1 MKTFVIRHCRAAAT
15 SFVLAAAALAA
26 VAGCVTRPA
35 TGSAT
40 VAVTRVVPSETEIP
54 GRRLPFD
61 PIFLRSQFDVIRSTP
76 VLTPVVLSNDL
87 GAVLDAAYGWHMAC
101 PDAAADRAVACLR
114 TWTDLSIW
122 RNTDLIG
129 IEVSVDRA
137 VPGAEALSRKLAFDI
152 ARSYRANAIALREAE
167 AKAAAAQLQSEIDF
181 LRKRL
186 AESKRRDQRRAWE
199 SRRAQLEER
208 LEWPGT
214 LVPYVDVR
222 IVDDPER
229 PATQSP
235 SEKKSHAESAET
247 AEKKTHAES
256 AESAEPAARAVPAAA
271 QETFKIPFSYKWDSP
286 QSSEAMTNALSG
298 VFRALA
304 GLPDGLR
311 GFSVTTG
318 NGTKADCSVTFDRG
332 RIDYDTAARALQE
345 ALGSVPLPEGARLAI
360 VLSEPRANPVAAAP
374 ARAEDGPGRLS
385 DSWLAEPA
393 DPESYE
399 AVPPPEGL
407 VPNWLYGVGV
417 DHRKCFEIHCSSPD
431 HKFFSTLGSRASI
444 HSSFKLEWLDA
455 DTLLY
460 TSGDIGTWAVV
471 PTPDGHWTIRMATVR
486 RDAAGAVQSFELGDY
501 LYPTNPFSPKM
512 PAPPRAPDPHDVV
525 TRELPALLRQAAAA
539 RAADPATNAL
549 PAGLPGLY
557 HSRGRPYSSGL
568 VEIDESGRM
577 SAEDRDAKW
586 HPVPATQRKLSPV
599 GTIRPAPEAGPG
611 LLAFTSDETGPDGK
625 RGVGILA
632 FDADRLAIHWLAYDK
647 EHARPWT
654 VEFAETGLFYDPRED
669 LIRLDTDLATLWC
682 DTIYRTE
689 PSDGGVTE
697 IVYSLWDHV
706 GNLSPQQR
714 RDLDEILARKIHS
727 LSSCRAMMHR
737 DYDLGAPLCNP
748 YDGKPDPILDVSPDL
763 RPAITKLS
771 PEKTHAESAETA
783 EPEPRAESAESAELL
798 SEQVGVGSRPDEG
811 EDKHV
816 VANEVD
822 E

>member
-15 SFVLAAAALAA
+15 SFVIAAAAALAPA
-26 VAGCVTRPA
+26 AGCATRPA

-61 PIFLRSQFDVIRSTP
+61 PVFLRSQFDVIRSTP
-76 VLTPVVLSNDL
+76 VLSPVVLSNDL

-114 TWTDLSIW
+114 AWTDLSIW
-122 RNTDLIG
+122 RDTDLIG

-167 AKAAAAQLQSEIDF
+167 TKAAVAQLQSEIDF
-181 LRKRL
+181 LQKRL
-186 AESKRRDQRRAWE
+186 AESKQRVPRRAWE
-199 SRRAQLEER
+199 SRRAQLAKR

-214 LVPYVDVR
+214 LVPY
-222 IVDDPER
+222 
-229 PATQSP
+229 
-235 SEKKSHAESAET
+235 AEV
-247 AEKKTHAES
+247 
-256 AESAEPAARAVPAAA
+256 AV
-271 QETFKIPFSYKWDSP
+271 I
-286 QSSEAMTNALSG
+286 G
-298 VFRALA
+298 
-304 GLPDGLR
+304 
-311 GFSVTTG
+311 
-318 NGTKADCSVTFDRG
+318 
-332 RIDYDTAARALQE
+332 
-345 ALGSVPLPEGARLAI
+345 
-360 VLSEPRANPVAAAP
+360 EPRVAASAP
-374 ARAEDGPGRLS
+374 A
-385 DSWLAEPA
+385 
-393 DPESYE
+393 
-399 AVPPPEGL
+399 
-407 VPNWLYGVGV
+407 
-417 DHRKCFEIHCSSPD
+417 
-431 HKFFSTLGSRASI
+431 
-444 HSSFKLEWLDA
+444 
-455 DTLLY
+455 
-460 TSGDIGTWAVV
+460 
-471 PTPDGHWTIRMATVR
+471 
-486 RDAAGAVQSFELGDY
+486 Q
-501 LYPTNPFSPKM
+501 
-512 PAPPRAPDPHDVV
+512 
-525 TRELPALLRQAAAA
+525 
-539 RAADPATNAL
+539 ADPATNAL

-625 RGVGILA
+625 RGVGTLA
-632 FDADRLAIHWLAYDK
+632 FDADRNAIHWLAYDK

-654 VEFAETGLFYDPRED
+654 VEFAETGFFYEPRED

-706 GNLSPQQR
+706 GNLTPQQR

-727 LSSCRAMMHR
+727 LSTCRAMMHL
-737 DYDLGAPLCNP
+737 DDDLGAPLRNP
-748 YDGKPDPILDVSPDL
+748 CDGKPDPILDVSPDL

-783 EPEPRAESAESAELL
+783 EPEPRAESAEGAELL

>member
-1 MKTFVIRHCRAAAT
+1 MKTSVIRHCRAAAT

-26 VAGCVTRPA
+26 AAGCATRPA

-40 VAVTRVVPSETEIP
+40 VTVTRVVPSETEIP

-61 PIFLRSQFDVIRSTP
+61 PVFLRSQFDVIRSTP

-122 RNTDLIG
+122 RDTDLIG

-137 VPGAEALSRKLAFDI
+137 VPGAEALSRTLAFDI
-152 ARSYRANAIALREAE
+152 ARSYRAHAIALREAE
-167 AKAAAAQLQSEIDF
+167 AKAGVAQLQSEIDSI
-181 LRKRL
+181 RKRI
-186 AESKRRDQRRAWE
+186 AESAPGQRRAWE
-199 SRRAQLEER
+199 SRRAQLEKR
-208 LEWPGT
+208 LESFGT

-222 IVDDPER
+222 IMDDPER

-235 SEKKSHAESAET
+235 SEKKSHAENAET

-256 AESAEPAARAVPAAA
+256 AESAEPEPRAIPAAA
-271 QETFKIPFSYKWDSP
+271 QETFKIPFSYTWDSP

-318 NGTKADCSVTFDRG
+318 NGTKAECSVTFDRG
-332 RIDYDTAARALQE
+332 RIDYDAAARALQE

-374 ARAEDGPGRLS
+374 A
-385 DSWLAEPA
+385 
-393 DPESYE
+393 
-399 AVPPPEGL
+399 
-407 VPNWLYGVGV
+407 
-417 DHRKCFEIHCSSPD
+417 
-431 HKFFSTLGSRASI
+431 
-444 HSSFKLEWLDA
+444 
-455 DTLLY
+455 
-460 TSGDIGTWAVV
+460 
-471 PTPDGHWTIRMATVR
+471 
-486 RDAAGAVQSFELGDY
+486 Q
-501 LYPTNPFSPKM
+501 
-512 PAPPRAPDPHDVV
+512 
-525 TRELPALLRQAAAA
+525 
-539 RAADPATNAL
+539 ADPATNAL

-557 HSRGRPYSSGL
+557 HSRGRPCSSGL
-568 VEIDESGRM
+568 VEIDESGRV
-577 SAEDRDAKW
+577 SAEARDAKW

-625 RGVGILA
+625 RGVGTLA

-647 EHARPWT
+647 ERARPWT
-654 VEFAETGLFYDPRED
+654 VEFAETGFFYDPRED

-689 PSDGGVTE
+689 PSGGGVSE

-706 GNLSPQQR
+706 GNLTPQQR

-727 LSSCRAMMHR
+727 LSSCRAMMHL
-737 DYDLGAPLCNP
+737 DDDLGAPLRNP

-763 RPAITKLS
+763 RPAITKIIA
-771 PEKTHAESAETA
+771 PATNAAPAHPATK
-783 EPEPRAESAESAELL
+783 
-798 SEQVGVGSRPDEG
+798 
-811 EDKHV
+811 
-816 VANEVD
+816 
-822 E
+822 

>member
-1 MKTFVIRHCRAAAT
+1 MKTSVIRHCRAAAT

-26 VAGCVTRPA
+26 AAGCATRPA

-114 TWTDLSIW
+114 AWTDLSIW
-122 RNTDLIG
+122 RDTDLIG

-167 AKAAAAQLQSEIDF
+167 TKAGVAQLQSEIDF

-222 IVDDPER
+222 IMDDPER

-256 AESAEPAARAVPAAA
+256 AESAEPAPRAVPAAA

-318 NGTKADCSVTFDRG
+318 NGTKAECSVTFDRG
-332 RIDYDTAARALQE
+332 RIDYDAAVRALQE

-360 VLSEPRANPVAAAP
+360 VLSEPRANPVVTAP
-374 ARAEDGPGRLS
+374 AQ
-385 DSWLAEPA
+385 A
-393 DPESYE
+393 DPE
-399 AVPPPEGL
+399 
-407 VPNWLYGVGV
+407 
-417 DHRKCFEIHCSSPD
+417 
-431 HKFFSTLGSRASI
+431 
-444 HSSFKLEWLDA
+444 
-455 DTLLY
+455 
-460 TSGDIGTWAVV
+460 
-471 PTPDGHWTIRMATVR
+471 
-486 RDAAGAVQSFELGDY
+486 
-501 LYPTNPFSPKM
+501 
-512 PAPPRAPDPHDVV
+512 
-525 TRELPALLRQAAAA
+525 
-539 RAADPATNAL
+539 TNAL
-549 PAGLPGLY
+549 PAGLY

-568 VEIDESGRM
+568 VEIDESGRV
-577 SAEDRDAKW
+577 SAEARDAKW

-611 LLAFTSDETGPDGK
+611 ILAFTSDETGPDGK
-625 RGVGILA
+625 RGVGTLA

-647 EHARPWT
+647 ERARPWM
-654 VEFAETGLFYDPRED
+654 VEFAETGFFYDPRED

-706 GNLSPQQR
+706 GNLTPQQR

-727 LSSCRAMMHR
+727 LSSCRAMMHL
-737 DYDLGAPLCNP
+737 DDDLGAPLRNP

-771 PEKTHAESAETA
+771 PEKTHAESAE
-783 EPEPRAESAESAELL
+783 PEPHAESAEGAELL

>member
-1 MKTFVIRHCRAAAT
+1 MKHSVIRHCRAAAT

-26 VAGCVTRPA
+26 AGCATRPA

-101 PDAAADRAVACLR
+101 PDAAADRAVSCLR

-122 RNTDLIG
+122 RDTDLIG

-167 AKAAAAQLQSEIDF
+167 AKASAAQLQSEIDF
-181 LRKRL
+181 IQKRI
-186 AESKRRDQRRAWE
+186 AESAPGQRRAWE
-199 SRRAQLEER
+199 SRRAQLEKR
-208 LEWPGT
+208 LESFGT

-222 IVDDPER
+222 IMDDPER

-247 AEKKTHAES
+247 AEKKIHAES
-256 AESAEPAARAVPAAA
+256 AESAEPEPRAVLAAA
-271 QETFKIPFSYKWDSP
+271 QGTFEIPFSYKWDSP

-318 NGTKADCSVTFDRG
+318 NGTKAECSVTFDRG
-332 RIDYDTAARALQE
+332 RIDYDAAARALQE
-345 ALGSVPLPEGARLAI
+345 ALGSVPLPEGARLTI

-374 ARAEDGPGRLS
+374 A
-385 DSWLAEPA
+385 
-393 DPESYE
+393 
-399 AVPPPEGL
+399 
-407 VPNWLYGVGV
+407 
-417 DHRKCFEIHCSSPD
+417 
-431 HKFFSTLGSRASI
+431 
-444 HSSFKLEWLDA
+444 
-455 DTLLY
+455 
-460 TSGDIGTWAVV
+460 
-471 PTPDGHWTIRMATVR
+471 
-486 RDAAGAVQSFELGDY
+486 Q
-501 LYPTNPFSPKM
+501 
-512 PAPPRAPDPHDVV
+512 
-525 TRELPALLRQAAAA
+525 
-539 RAADPATNAL
+539 ADPATNAL

-625 RGVGILA
+625 RGVGTLA

-647 EHARPWT
+647 EHARPWM
-654 VEFAETGLFYDPRED
+654 VEFAETGLFYEPRED

-706 GNLSPQQR
+706 GNLTPQQR

-727 LSSCRAMMHR
+727 LSSCRAMMHL
-737 DYDLGAPLCNP
+737 DDDLGAPLRNP

-763 RPAITKLS
+763 RPAITTIIAPATNAAPAHPATK
-771 PEKTHAESAETA
+771 
-783 EPEPRAESAESAELL
+783 
-798 SEQVGVGSRPDEG
+798 
-811 EDKHV
+811 
-816 VANEVD
+816 
-822 E
+822 

>member
-1 MKTFVIRHCRAAAT
+1 MKTSVIRHCRAAAT

-26 VAGCVTRPA
+26 AAGCATRPA

-61 PIFLRSQFDVIRSTP
+61 PIFLRSQFDVIRSAP

-114 TWTDLSIW
+114 AWTDLSIW

-129 IEVSVDRA
+129 IEVSVDRT

-167 AKAAAAQLQSEIDF
+167 AKATAAQLQSEIDF
-181 LRKRL
+181 IQKRI
-186 AESKRRDQRRAWE
+186 AESGPGDRWALENRRDQLAK
-199 SRRAQLEER
+199 R
-208 LEWPGT
+208 LESFGT

-222 IVDDPER
+222 IMDDPER

-235 SEKKSHAESAET
+235 SEKKSHAESAE
-247 AEKKTHAES
+247 
-256 AESAEPAARAVPAAA
+256 SAEPEPRAIPAAA
-271 QETFKIPFSYKWDSP
+271 QETFKIPFSYTWDSP

-298 VFRALA
+298 VFRAIA

-318 NGTKADCSVTFDRG
+318 NGTKAECSVTFDRG
-332 RIDYDTAARALQE
+332 RIDYDAAARALQE

-360 VLSEPRANPVAAAP
+360 VLSEPRANPVVTAP
-374 ARAEDGPGRLS
+374 AQA
-385 DSWLAEPA
+385 DS
-393 DPESYE
+393 
-399 AVPPPEGL
+399 
-407 VPNWLYGVGV
+407 
-417 DHRKCFEIHCSSPD
+417 
-431 HKFFSTLGSRASI
+431 
-444 HSSFKLEWLDA
+444 
-455 DTLLY
+455 
-460 TSGDIGTWAVV
+460 
-471 PTPDGHWTIRMATVR
+471 
-486 RDAAGAVQSFELGDY
+486 
-501 LYPTNPFSPKM
+501 
-512 PAPPRAPDPHDVV
+512 
-525 TRELPALLRQAAAA
+525 
-539 RAADPATNAL
+539 ATNAL
-549 PAGLPGLY
+549 PAGIPGLY

-577 SAEDRDAKW
+577 SAEARDAKW

-625 RGVGILA
+625 RGVGHLA
-632 FDADRLAIHWLAYDK
+632 FDADRLTIHWLAYDK
-647 EHARPWT
+647 ERARPWT
-654 VEFAETGLFYDPRED
+654 VEFAETGFFYDPRED

-689 PSDGGVTE
+689 PSDGGVSE

-727 LSSCRAMMHR
+727 LSICRAMMHL
-737 DYDLGAPLCNP
+737 DDDLGAPLRNP

-763 RPAITKLS
+763 RPAITKIIAPATNAAPAHPATPS
-771 PEKTHAESAETA
+771 PAASESHAESAEAA
-783 EPEPRAESAESAELL
+783 ESGSPAGGAGERSETEGVSHAENAESAE
-798 SEQVGVGSRPDEG
+798 P
-811 EDKHV
+811 
-816 VANEVD
+816 
-822 E
+822 

>member
-1 MKTFVIRHCRAAAT
+1 MKTSVIRHCRAAAT

-26 VAGCVTRPA
+26 AAGCATRPA

-61 PIFLRSQFDVIRSTP
+61 PVFLRSQFDVIRSTP

-114 TWTDLSIW
+114 AWTDLSIW
-122 RNTDLIG
+122 RDTDLIG

-167 AKAAAAQLQSEIDF
+167 TKATAAQLQSEIDF

-222 IVDDPER
+222 IMDDPER

-256 AESAEPAARAVPAAA
+256 AESAEPEPRAIPAAA
-271 QETFKIPFSYKWDSP
+271 QETFKIPFSYTWDSP

-332 RIDYDTAARALQE
+332 RIDYDAAARALQE

-360 VLSEPRANPVAAAP
+360 VLSEPRPNPVAAAP
-374 ARAEDGPGRLS
+374 A
-385 DSWLAEPA
+385 
-393 DPESYE
+393 
-399 AVPPPEGL
+399 
-407 VPNWLYGVGV
+407 
-417 DHRKCFEIHCSSPD
+417 
-431 HKFFSTLGSRASI
+431 
-444 HSSFKLEWLDA
+444 
-455 DTLLY
+455 
-460 TSGDIGTWAVV
+460 
-471 PTPDGHWTIRMATVR
+471 
-486 RDAAGAVQSFELGDY
+486 Q
-501 LYPTNPFSPKM
+501 
-512 PAPPRAPDPHDVV
+512 
-525 TRELPALLRQAAAA
+525 
-539 RAADPATNAL
+539 ADPATNAL

-568 VEIDESGRM
+568 VEIDESGRV
-577 SAEDRDAKW
+577 SAEARDAKW

-625 RGVGILA
+625 RGVGTLA

-647 EHARPWT
+647 ERARPWM
-654 VEFAETGLFYDPRED
+654 VEFAETGFFYDPRED

-706 GNLSPQQR
+706 GNLTPQQR

-727 LSSCRAMMHR
+727 LSSCRAMMHL
-737 DYDLGAPLCNP
+737 DDDLGAPLRNP

-763 RPAITKLS
+763 RPAITKIIAPATNAAPAHPATPS
-771 PEKTHAESAETA
+771 PAASESHAESAETPESGSPA
-783 EPEPRAESAESAELL
+783 GGASERSEPEGVSHAENAETAEL
-798 SEQVGVGSRPDEG
+798 
-811 EDKHV
+811 
-816 VANEVD
+816 
-822 E
+822 

>member
-1 MKTFVIRHCRAAAT
+1 MKTSVIRHCRAAAT

-26 VAGCVTRPA
+26 AAGCATGPA

-40 VAVTRVVPSETEIP
+40 VAVTHVVPSETEIP

-61 PIFLRSQFDVIRSTP
+61 PIFLRSQFDVIRSAP

-114 TWTDLSIW
+114 AWTDLSIW
-122 RNTDLIG
+122 RDTDLIG

-167 AKAAAAQLQSEIDF
+167 AKATAAQLQSDIDF
-181 LRKRL
+181 IQKRI
-186 AESKRRDQRRAWE
+186 AESGPGDRRALE
-199 SRRAQLEER
+199 NRRAQLEKR
-208 LEWPGT
+208 LESFGT

-222 IVDDPER
+222 IMDDPER

-235 SEKKSHAESAET
+235 TEKKSHAESAES

-256 AESAEPAARAVPAAA
+256 AESAEPEPRAIPAAA
-271 QETFKIPFSYKWDSP
+271 QETFKIPFSYTWDSP

-318 NGTKADCSVTFDRG
+318 NGTKAECSVTFDRG
-332 RIDYDTAARALQE
+332 RIDYDAAARALQE

-374 ARAEDGPGRLS
+374 A
-385 DSWLAEPA
+385 
-393 DPESYE
+393 
-399 AVPPPEGL
+399 
-407 VPNWLYGVGV
+407 
-417 DHRKCFEIHCSSPD
+417 
-431 HKFFSTLGSRASI
+431 
-444 HSSFKLEWLDA
+444 
-455 DTLLY
+455 
-460 TSGDIGTWAVV
+460 
-471 PTPDGHWTIRMATVR
+471 
-486 RDAAGAVQSFELGDY
+486 Q
-501 LYPTNPFSPKM
+501 
-512 PAPPRAPDPHDVV
+512 
-525 TRELPALLRQAAAA
+525 
-539 RAADPATNAL
+539 ADPATNAL

-557 HSRGRPYSSGL
+557 HSRGRPCSSGL
-568 VEIDESGRM
+568 VEIDESGRV
-577 SAEDRDAKW
+577 SAEARDAKW

-625 RGVGILA
+625 RGVGTLA

-647 EHARPWT
+647 EHARPWM

-727 LSSCRAMMHR
+727 LSSCRAMMHL
-737 DYDLGAPLCNP
+737 DDDLGAPLRNP

-763 RPAITKLS
+763 RPAITKLIA
-771 PEKTHAESAETA
+771 PATNAAPAHPATK
-783 EPEPRAESAESAELL
+783 
-798 SEQVGVGSRPDEG
+798 
-811 EDKHV
+811 
-816 VANEVD
+816 
-822 E
+822 

>member
-1 MKTFVIRHCRAAAT
+1 MKRLALLLPLLA
-15 SFVLAAAALAA
+15 LAAA
-26 VAGCVTRPA
+26 GCATRPA

-114 TWTDLSIW
+114 AWTDLSIW
-122 RNTDLIG
+122 RDTDLIG

-167 AKAAAAQLQSEIDF
+167 TKAGVAQLQSEIDF

-222 IVDDPER
+222 IMDDPER

-256 AESAEPAARAVPAAA
+256 AESAEPAPRAVPAAA

-318 NGTKADCSVTFDRG
+318 NGTKAECSVTFDRG
-332 RIDYDTAARALQE
+332 RIDYDAAVRALQE

-360 VLSEPRANPVAAAP
+360 VLSEPRANPVVTAP
-374 ARAEDGPGRLS
+374 AQ
-385 DSWLAEPA
+385 A
-393 DPESYE
+393 DPE
-399 AVPPPEGL
+399 
-407 VPNWLYGVGV
+407 
-417 DHRKCFEIHCSSPD
+417 
-431 HKFFSTLGSRASI
+431 
-444 HSSFKLEWLDA
+444 
-455 DTLLY
+455 
-460 TSGDIGTWAVV
+460 
-471 PTPDGHWTIRMATVR
+471 
-486 RDAAGAVQSFELGDY
+486 
-501 LYPTNPFSPKM
+501 
-512 PAPPRAPDPHDVV
+512 
-525 TRELPALLRQAAAA
+525 
-539 RAADPATNAL
+539 TNAL
-549 PAGLPGLY
+549 PAGLY

-568 VEIDESGRM
+568 VEIDESGRV
-577 SAEDRDAKW
+577 SAEARDAKW

-611 LLAFTSDETGPDGK
+611 ILAFTSDETGPDGK
-625 RGVGILA
+625 RGVGTLA

-647 EHARPWT
+647 ERARPWM
-654 VEFAETGLFYDPRED
+654 VEFAETGFFYDPRED

-706 GNLSPQQR
+706 GNLTPQQR

-727 LSSCRAMMHR
+727 LSSCRAMMHL
-737 DYDLGAPLCNP
+737 DDDLGAPLRNP

-771 PEKTHAESAETA
+771 PEKTHAESAE
-783 EPEPRAESAESAELL
+783 PEPHAESAEGAELL

>member
-1 MKTFVIRHCRAAAT
+1 MKTSVIRHCRAAAT
-15 SFVLAAAALAA
+15 SFVIAAAALAA
-26 VAGCVTRPA
+26 AAGCATRPA

-61 PIFLRSQFDVIRSTP
+61 PIFLRSQFDVIRSAP

-129 IEVSVDRA
+129 IEVSVDRT

-167 AKAAAAQLQSEIDF
+167 AKATAAQLQSEIDSI
-181 LRKRL
+181 RKRI
-186 AESKRRDQRRAWE
+186 AESGPGDRRALENRRDQLAK
-199 SRRAQLEER
+199 R
-208 LEWPGT
+208 LESFGT

-222 IVDDPER
+222 IMDDPER

-256 AESAEPAARAVPAAA
+256 AESAEPEPRAIPAAA
-271 QETFKIPFSYKWDSP
+271 QETFKIPFSYTWDSP

-318 NGTKADCSVTFDRG
+318 NGTKAECSVTFDRG
-332 RIDYDTAARALQE
+332 RIDYDVAARALQE

-360 VLSEPRANPVAAAP
+360 VLSEPRANPVVTAP
-374 ARAEDGPGRLS
+374 A
-385 DSWLAEPA
+385 
-393 DPESYE
+393 
-399 AVPPPEGL
+399 
-407 VPNWLYGVGV
+407 
-417 DHRKCFEIHCSSPD
+417 
-431 HKFFSTLGSRASI
+431 
-444 HSSFKLEWLDA
+444 
-455 DTLLY
+455 
-460 TSGDIGTWAVV
+460 
-471 PTPDGHWTIRMATVR
+471 
-486 RDAAGAVQSFELGDY
+486 Q
-501 LYPTNPFSPKM
+501 
-512 PAPPRAPDPHDVV
+512 
-525 TRELPALLRQAAAA
+525 
-539 RAADPATNAL
+539 ADPATNAL

-577 SAEDRDAKW
+577 SAEARDAKW

-625 RGVGILA
+625 RGVGHLA
-632 FDADRLAIHWLAYDK
+632 FDADWLAIHWLAYDK

-654 VEFAETGLFYDPRED
+654 VEFAETGFFYDPRED

-706 GNLSPQQR
+706 GNLTPQQR

-727 LSSCRAMMHR
+727 LSSCRAMMHL
-737 DYDLGAPLCNP
+737 DDDLGAPLRNP

-763 RPAITKLS
+763 RPAITKIIAPATNAAPAHPATPS
-771 PEKTHAESAETA
+771 PAASESHAESAETPESGSPAGGAGERSETEGVSHAETAETA
-783 EPEPRAESAESAELL
+783 EP
-798 SEQVGVGSRPDEG
+798 
-811 EDKHV
+811 
-816 VANEVD
+816 
-822 E
+822 

>member
-1 MKTFVIRHCRAAAT
+1 MKHSVIRHCRAAAT
-15 SFVLAAAALAA
+15 SFVISAAALAA
-26 VAGCVTRPA
+26 AAGCAARPA

-101 PDAAADRAVACLR
+101 PDAAADRAVSCLR

-122 RNTDLIG
+122 RDTDLIG

-167 AKAAAAQLQSEIDF
+167 AKASAAQLQSEIDF
-181 LRKRL
+181 IQKRI
-186 AESKRRDQRRAWE
+186 AESAPGQRRAWE
-199 SRRAQLEER
+199 SRRAQLEKR
-208 LEWPGT
+208 LESFGT

-222 IVDDPER
+222 IMDDPER

-247 AEKKTHAES
+247 AEKKIHAES
-256 AESAEPAARAVPAAA
+256 AESAEPEPRAVLAAA
-271 QETFKIPFSYKWDSP
+271 QGTFEIPFSYKWDSP

-318 NGTKADCSVTFDRG
+318 NGTKAECSVTFDRG
-332 RIDYDTAARALQE
+332 RIDYDAAARALQE
-345 ALGSVPLPEGARLAI
+345 ALGSVPLPEGARLTI

-374 ARAEDGPGRLS
+374 A
-385 DSWLAEPA
+385 
-393 DPESYE
+393 
-399 AVPPPEGL
+399 
-407 VPNWLYGVGV
+407 
-417 DHRKCFEIHCSSPD
+417 
-431 HKFFSTLGSRASI
+431 
-444 HSSFKLEWLDA
+444 
-455 DTLLY
+455 
-460 TSGDIGTWAVV
+460 
-471 PTPDGHWTIRMATVR
+471 
-486 RDAAGAVQSFELGDY
+486 Q
-501 LYPTNPFSPKM
+501 
-512 PAPPRAPDPHDVV
+512 
-525 TRELPALLRQAAAA
+525 
-539 RAADPATNAL
+539 ADPATNAL

-625 RGVGILA
+625 RGVGTLA

-647 EHARPWT
+647 EHARPWM
-654 VEFAETGLFYDPRED
+654 VEFAETGLFYEPRED

-706 GNLSPQQR
+706 GNLTPQQR

-727 LSSCRAMMHR
+727 LSSCRAMMHL
-737 DYDLGAPLCNP
+737 DDDLGAPLRNP

-763 RPAITKLS
+763 RPAITTIIAPATNAAPAHPATK
-771 PEKTHAESAETA
+771 
-783 EPEPRAESAESAELL
+783 
-798 SEQVGVGSRPDEG
+798 
-811 EDKHV
+811 
-816 VANEVD
+816 
-822 E
+822 

>member
-1 MKTFVIRHCRAAAT
+1 MKKLALLLPLLA
-15 SFVLAAAALAA
+15 LAAAA
-26 VAGCVTRPA
+26 GCAPRPA

-61 PIFLRSQFDVIRSTP
+61 PLFLRSQFDVIRSTA
-76 VLTPVVLSNDL
+76 VLTPVVLWNDL
-87 GAVLDAAYGWHMAC
+87 ASVLDAAYGWHMAC
-101 PDAAADRAVACLR
+101 PDAAADRAVAYLR
-114 TWTDLSIW
+114 AWTDLSIW
-122 RNTDLIG
+122 RDTDLIG
-129 IEVSVDRA
+129 IEVSVDRT

-167 AKAAAAQLQSEIDF
+167 AKATAAQLQSEIDSI
-181 LRKRL
+181 RKRI
-186 AESKRRDQRRAWE
+186 AESGPGDRRALENRRDQLAK
-199 SRRAQLEER
+199 R
-208 LEWPGT
+208 LESFGT

-222 IVDDPER
+222 IMDDPER

-256 AESAEPAARAVPAAA
+256 AESAEPEPRAIPAAA
-271 QETFKIPFSYKWDSP
+271 QETFKIPFFYTWDSP

-318 NGTKADCSVTFDRG
+318 NGTKAECSATFDRG
-332 RIDYDTAARALQE
+332 RIDYDAAARALQE

-360 VLSEPRANPVAAAP
+360 VLSEPRANPVVTAP
-374 ARAEDGPGRLS
+374 A
-385 DSWLAEPA
+385 
-393 DPESYE
+393 
-399 AVPPPEGL
+399 
-407 VPNWLYGVGV
+407 
-417 DHRKCFEIHCSSPD
+417 
-431 HKFFSTLGSRASI
+431 
-444 HSSFKLEWLDA
+444 
-455 DTLLY
+455 
-460 TSGDIGTWAVV
+460 
-471 PTPDGHWTIRMATVR
+471 
-486 RDAAGAVQSFELGDY
+486 Q
-501 LYPTNPFSPKM
+501 
-512 PAPPRAPDPHDVV
+512 
-525 TRELPALLRQAAAA
+525 
-539 RAADPATNAL
+539 ADPATNAL

-568 VEIDESGRM
+568 VEIDESGRV
-577 SAEDRDAKW
+577 SAEARDAKW

-625 RGVGILA
+625 RGVGHLA

-647 EHARPWT
+647 EHARPWM
-654 VEFAETGLFYDPRED
+654 VEFAETGFFYDPRED

-706 GNLSPQQR
+706 GNLTPQQR

-727 LSSCRAMMHR
+727 LSICRAMMHL
-737 DYDLGAPLCNP
+737 DDDLGAPLRNP

-763 RPAITKLS
+763 RPAITKIIA
-771 PEKTHAESAETA
+771 PATNAAPAHPATK
-783 EPEPRAESAESAELL
+783 
-798 SEQVGVGSRPDEG
+798 
-811 EDKHV
+811 
-816 VANEVD
+816 
-822 E
+822 

>member
-1 MKTFVIRHCRAAAT
+1 MKHSVIRHCRAAAT
-15 SFVLAAAALAA
+15 SFVLAAAAFAA
-26 VAGCVTRPA
+26 ATGCATRPA

-114 TWTDLSIW
+114 AWTDLSIW

-129 IEVSVDRA
+129 IEVSVDRT

-167 AKAAAAQLQSEIDF
+167 AKATAAQLQSEIDSI
-181 LRKRL
+181 RKRI
-186 AESKRRDQRRAWE
+186 AESGPGDRWALENRRDQLAK
-199 SRRAQLEER
+199 R

-214 LVPYVDVR
+214 LVPY
-222 IVDDPER
+222 
-229 PATQSP
+229 
-235 SEKKSHAESAET
+235 AEVAVIG
-247 AEKKTHAES
+247 
-256 AESAEPAARAVPAAA
+256 EPRAVPAAA
-271 QETFKIPFSYKWDSP
+271 
-286 QSSEAMTNALSG
+286 
-298 VFRALA
+298 
-304 GLPDGLR
+304 
-311 GFSVTTG
+311 
-318 NGTKADCSVTFDRG
+318 
-332 RIDYDTAARALQE
+332 
-345 ALGSVPLPEGARLAI
+345 
-360 VLSEPRANPVAAAP
+360 P
-374 ARAEDGPGRLS
+374 A
-385 DSWLAEPA
+385 
-393 DPESYE
+393 
-399 AVPPPEGL
+399 
-407 VPNWLYGVGV
+407 
-417 DHRKCFEIHCSSPD
+417 
-431 HKFFSTLGSRASI
+431 
-444 HSSFKLEWLDA
+444 
-455 DTLLY
+455 
-460 TSGDIGTWAVV
+460 
-471 PTPDGHWTIRMATVR
+471 
-486 RDAAGAVQSFELGDY
+486 Q
-501 LYPTNPFSPKM
+501 
-512 PAPPRAPDPHDVV
+512 
-525 TRELPALLRQAAAA
+525 
-539 RAADPATNAL
+539 ADPATNAL

-577 SAEDRDAKW
+577 SAEARDAKW

-625 RGVGILA
+625 RGVGHLA

-647 EHARPWT
+647 ERARPWM
-654 VEFAETGLFYDPRED
+654 VEFAETGFFYDPRED

-706 GNLSPQQR
+706 GNLTPQQR

-727 LSSCRAMMHR
+727 LSICRAMMHL
-737 DYDLGAPLCNP
+737 DDDLGAPLRNP

-763 RPAITKLS
+763 RPAITKIIAPATNAAPAHPATPS
-771 PEKTHAESAETA
+771 PAASESHAESAETPESGSPA
-783 EPEPRAESAESAELL
+783 GRAGERSEPEGVSHAENAESAE
-798 SEQVGVGSRPDEG
+798 P
-811 EDKHV
+811 
-816 VANEVD
+816 
-822 E
+822 